1 MWLTVLVPHKDW
13 IQVSLKSSDP
23 EFLRSNFR
31 AELYSANL
39 PLLKQDRITRGAGKC
54 SGEQ

>member
-13 IQVSLKSSDP
+13 IQVSLESSDQ